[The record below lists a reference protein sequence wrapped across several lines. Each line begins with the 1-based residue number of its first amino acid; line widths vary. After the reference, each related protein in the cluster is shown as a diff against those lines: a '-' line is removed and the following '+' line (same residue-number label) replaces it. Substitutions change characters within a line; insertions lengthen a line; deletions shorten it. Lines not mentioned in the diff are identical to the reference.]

1 METFARVPSGSRRN
15 ERIIIFCDMIQNEPL
30 KHCFNRAGVM
40 VAQATARLLYACNA
54 ADYSFSANTADVL
67 VILGKVRGGF
77 GQYFPVGVEVAT
89 IQAAITEA
97 VRALNA
103 YIAAAATA
111 SGEPTPGE
119 FPAHVFTTSEPFAAA
134 QVGVINAAIEFV
146 RVSCCGAGWYLNIA
160 DGENYRR
167 EAARSVELLG
177 EAREIV
183 PLTADDEREAAAAL
197 VPIAEHVEAIRAALN
212 IPDFPEMKPNEV
224 NARIVDLYRV
234 LEYLTEPIKTPEQAA
249 RMLNRYREFS
259 PLFNQRKGL
268 GFPTANAWDIP
279 DIL

>member
-1 METFARVPSGSRRN
+1 
-15 ERIIIFCDMIQNEPL
+15 
-30 KHCFNRAGVM
+30 M

-54 ADYSFSANTADVL
+54 ADKWIGRNTPDVL
-67 VILGKVRGGF
+67 ELLGNVRGGI
-77 GQYFPVGVEVAT
+77 GLYFPVGVEVAT

-103 YIAAAATA
+103 YIADAATT

-119 FPAHVFTTSEPFAAA
+119 FPAHVFTTPGQLDAA
-134 QVGVINAAIEFV
+134 QVGVINAAVEFV
-146 RVSCCGAGWYLNIA
+146 RVSCCGAGWYLTIA

-167 EAARSVELLG
+167 EAARTVELFG

-234 LEYLTEPIKTPEQAA
+234 LEYLTEPITTPEQAA
-249 RMLNRYREFS
+249 RMLNRYRDFS
-259 PLFNQRKGL
+259 PLYNRRN
-268 GFPTANAWDIP
+268 GFEIPNANAWDIP